1 MASRLQSYVIISKV
15 VSEAYGKNVSKR
27 KMQTATNQHIMNNH
41 AFLPMEIFIEGMERR
56 GYGALS
62 YDL

>member
-27 KMQTATNQHIMNNH
+27 KMQTTTNQHIMNNH
-41 AFLPMEIFIEGMERR
+41 AFLPMENF
-56 GYGALS
+56 Y
-62 YDL
+62 